1 MMMRMALTSVSMLAW
16 LGAFGVANA
25 AGDAQAGK
33 AKTGACAACH
43 GPDGAGVGSNPPLAG
58 KSEERIVQALQD
70 FKSGKRANP
79 VMKAMASML
88 SERDMSN
95 IGAYYASLKK

>member
-1 MMMRMALTSVSMLAW
+1 MTRVALTSAGVLAW
-16 LGAFGVANA
+16 LGAFGVAFA
-25 AGDAQAGK
+25 AGDVQVGK

-58 KSEERIVQALQD
+58 ESEEQIVHALQD
-70 FKSGKRANP
+70 FKSGKRVNP

-88 SERDMSN
+88 SDQETSN